1 MTVNA
6 GYVTDIKTIDFP
18 PKDVLNISEQ
28 LRNIRAEHDSKCLD
42 SKSCKLC
49 KLCNTSLTKR

>member
-6 GYVTDIKTIDFP
+6 GYITDIKTIDFP

-28 LRNIRAEHDSKCLD
+28 LRNIRAEHDSRKQIV
-42 SKSCKLC
+42 
-49 KLCNTSLTKR
+49 

>member
-1 MTVNA
+1 MTVNP

-28 LRNIRAEHDSKCLD
+28 LRNIRAEHDSECLE